1 MCLLFP
7 GKFAFLSKRRQ
18 ITGLLVALVTA
29 LLAVACPGTSHAAQA
44 TLMDD
49 TYTSSA
55 STQRAT
61 NFGTNGAL
69 RLQDPALASIEQ
81 TVYLKFDL
89 STLPGCPSSCP
100 PGNEVNKA
108 TLRLFVSHVKHPGT
122 FSVVGIGPSTVP
134 WTEGTI
140 TDNNSAVTA
149 PPYLLEATS
158 APVAQY
164 QFINIDITNLVK
176 DWLNGIIPHNGI
188 ALIPDG
194 SRINAQFDSKEGGST
209 SHEPLLEI
217 DLVGSGGGGGGG
229 SAGPTGP
236 TGPTGPIGATGATG
250 ATGSTGSTG
259 TTGAT
264 GPTGSTGP
272 TGATGAAG

>member
-1 MCLLFP
+1 
-7 GKFAFLSKRRQ
+7 
-18 ITGLLVALVTA
+18 
-29 LLAVACPGTSHAAQA
+29 
-44 TLMDD
+44 
-49 TYTSSA
+49 
-55 STQRAT
+55 
-61 NFGTNGAL
+61 
-69 RLQDPALASIEQ
+69 
-81 TVYLKFDL
+81 LKFDL
-89 STLPGCPSSCP
+89 STLPGCPSACP

-140 TDNNSAVTA
+140 TDNNSALTA

-164 QFINIDITNLVK
+164 QFINIDVTNLVK
-176 DWLNGIIPHNGI
+176 DWLNGIIPNNGI

-217 DLVGSGGGGGGG
+217 DLVGSGGGSAGP
-229 SAGPTGP
+229 AGPTGP
-236 TGPTGPIGATGATG
+236 TGPIGATG

-272 TGATGAAG
+272 TGATGAAGAAGATGATGPTGATGVTGPTGPTGATGTTGDTGATGATGDRK